1 MARSLDLL
9 GTFISIFGDLRMK
22 KSLIALA
29 ALSAIAGSAV
39 AQSSVTVYGVLD
51 AGYSDTSKTVSGT
64 KNSQEALSFNN
75 FTSSRFGVRGTEDL
89 GGGLKANFVIETGI
103 SSNPMA
109 GFSQT
114 NASAST
120 KAGTTID
127 ATSIGSRELNA
138 NIQTS
143 SGTTV
148 SVGFGGTA
156 IRSNVLAFDAAYGS
170 NLVGNVLTND
180 ATFSSNRRTAA
191 GVSQKVGDFTV
202 GAALTKN
209 DDTTTTSEVK
219 TASGYVANLGYAKGP
234 LAFGA
239 AYQSD
244 KTSTTL
250 VAAGTDFAV
259 RASCGSSETSVGSVS
274 IINATTTHSV
284 CQANSVP
291 ATNKKSDVT
300 VIGAS
305 YDLGFAQAFAQ
316 YGKVKTNDNT
326 VEHGVGDG
334 NRSAYSVGVRV
345 PMGKVVAFAQMSDG
359 TKTEV
364 ITRGT
369 AAIKRDWSGSSV
381 GALYNFSKRTS
392 GYAAI
397 GKTKLDGTSGV
408 TNEVKVDQFAVGM
421 AHSF

>member
-1 MARSLDLL
+1 
-9 GTFISIFGDLRMK
+9 MK

-51 AGYSDTSKTVSGT
+51 AGYSETSKTISGT
-64 KNSQEALSFNN
+64 KNSQDALSFNN
-75 FTSSRFGVRGTEDL
+75 FTSSRFGVKGTEDL
-89 GGGLKANFVIETGI
+89 GGGLKANFTIETGI
-103 SSNPMA
+103 GSNPMA

-120 KAGTTID
+120 KVGTTID
-127 ATSIGSRELNA
+127 ATSIGNRELNA
-138 NIQTS
+138 NIQTA

-156 IRSNVLAFDAAYGS
+156 IRANVLTFDAAYGS

-209 DDTTTTSEVK
+209 DDSTATTEVK

-244 KTSTTL
+244 KTSTNT
-250 VAAGTDFAV
+250 VAAATNFTISDAACASGT
-259 RASCGSSETSVGSVS
+259 TSVGTVS
-274 IINATTTHSV
+274 LVGNTATDNL
-284 CQANSVP
+284 CQANSVA

-305 YDLGFAQAFAQ
+305 YNFGVAQAFAQ
-316 YGKVKTNDNT
+316 YGKVKTNDDL

-334 NRSAYSVGVRV
+334 DRSAYSVGVRV
-345 PMGKVVAFAQMSDG
+345 PMGKVTLFAQMSDG
-359 TKTEV
+359 EKSEV

-381 GALYNFSKRTS
+381 GALYSLSKRTS
-392 GYAAI
+392 AYAAI

-408 TNEVKVDQFAVGM
+408 TNEVKVEQFAVGM